1 MSHSRLPFLLLTLL
15 SLLALPQQTAAQE
28 LNCTVEVNASQIQG
42 QEHVFE
48 TLQEAINDYL
58 NTNKF
63 STAQFSPNEKIDCRF
78 YLTVGEYTD
87 DVIKGDIQIQST
99 RPVYNSAYTT
109 TLLNLKDNKV
119 EFTYRENEPLVFS
132 ETTMESNLTALLN
145 YYAYLILAVDFDSF
159 SPRGGQQY
167 FDRLATIVQLA
178 QSSGEVG
185 WKAFEDNR
193 NRAAVLSA
201 FTDPQTAAFRDLLY
215 QYHRQ
220 GLDQMSISPDKG
232 RSTITQSLD
241 ALRKIYQAAPMSV
254 ALTIWRDAKIDELV
268 NVYSKGS
275 QSERD
280 DIYEMLMQIY
290 PTEQSRLNNIKNPPP
305 TR

>member
-1 MSHSRLPFLLLTLL
+1 MISAIILMLWLPARL
-15 SLLALPQQTAAQE
+15 SGQE
-28 LNCTVEVNASQIQG
+28 LNCTVEVNAQQIQG

-58 NTNKF
+58 NTTKF
-63 STAQFSPNEKIDCRF
+63 TPAQFSPNEKIDCRF

-145 YYAYLILAVDFDSF
+145 YYAYLILAVDFDTF
-159 SPRGGQQY
+159 SPRGGQPFY
-167 FDRLATIVQLA
+167 DRLQTIVQLA

-193 NRAAVLSA
+193 NRAAVLGV
-201 FTDPQTAAFRDLLY
+201 FTEPQTAEFRDMLY

-232 RSTITQSLD
+232 RSTITQSLG

-254 ALTIWRDAKIDELV
+254 GLTMWRDAKLDEIV

-280 DIYEMLMQIY
+280 DVYEMLMQIY